1 MWTDNTKENKKGSSR
16 PVVGIREGRNLART
30 PDYITSTPKSDHFS

>member
-16 PVVGIREGRNLART
+16 PVVGIRGGRNLART